1 MLNSSFSRY
10 CISSFISSSIVEQS
24 NGMSTDG
31 GDFFFIDNGLNGLGL
46 NGLECGVRMK
56 CDGLRNTRKGL
67 LEEPI
72 L

>member
-31 GDFFFIDNGLNGLGL
+31 SDLFFIDNGLNGLGL
-46 NGLECGVRMK
+46 NGLECRVRVK

-67 LEEPI
+67 LGEPI